1 MHKIL
6 TIIIFCFLLI
16 TNLNAEIVSKI
27 SIIGNKRVSLETIK
41 VYGDIEIGK
50 DYSETD
56 INKTLNKLY
65 ETEFFENVE
74 ISLKNNIL
82 TINLK
87 EYPIVNQLV
96 ITGEKSKKFK
106 NQIKKIIKLKSNNSY
121 IKSYLTDDIS
131 TIKIYILIG
140 YSFAEVM

>member
-65 ETEFFENVE
+65 ETEF
-74 ISLKNNIL
+74 LKM
-82 TINLK
+82 
-87 EYPIVNQLV
+87 
-96 ITGEKSKKFK
+96 SK
-106 NQIKKIIKLKSNNSY
+106 
-121 IKSYLTDDIS
+121 
-131 TIKIYILIG
+131 
-140 YSFAEVM
+140 